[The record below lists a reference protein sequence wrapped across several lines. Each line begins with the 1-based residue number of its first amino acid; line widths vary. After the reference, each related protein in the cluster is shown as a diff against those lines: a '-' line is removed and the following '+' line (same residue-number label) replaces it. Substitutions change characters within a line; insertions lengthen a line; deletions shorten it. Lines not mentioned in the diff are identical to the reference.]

1 MQDIEYTEE
10 QIMIRDMAR
19 DFARGEI
26 APHAQA
32 WEKAGW
38 IDDALVAKMGELGLL
53 GMVVPEEWGG
63 TYVDYVAYALAV
75 EEISAGDG
83 ATGALMSIHNS
94 VGCGPI
100 LNYGTTEQKQTW
112 LAELAS
118 GQAIGCF
125 CLTEPQAGSEAHN
138 LRTRA
143 ELRDGQWVI
152 NGAKQFVSNG
162 KRAKLAIVF
171 AVTDPELGKRGI
183 SAFLVP
189 TDTPGFV
196 VDRTE
201 HKMGI
206 RASDT
211 CAVTLNQCSVPEANL
226 LGERGKGLAIALSNL
241 EGGRIGIAA
250 QALGIARAA
259 FEAAL
264 AYARDRVQ
272 FDKAIIEHQSVANLL
287 ADMQTRLNA
296 ARLLI
301 LHAARLRSAG
311 KPCLS
316 EASQAKLFASEMAE
330 KVCSSA
336 MQIHGGYGYLED
348 YPVERYYR
356 DARITQ
362 IYEGT
367 SEIQRMVIAWEL
379 AYPLPQWICSVC
391 EGGLFVLEFRCALG
405 RECRHA
411 FLLILRRKRRM
422 EYPTLKAH
430 AFREAHFK
438 RPVHAFLD
446 HHADRHRLAGNQR
459 GNFQRFFEQLIGRYD
474 TRHDPATLGF
484 HRIDKTPGQA
494 HFHGFGLAHGAGQA
508 LGAAHAW

>member
-1 MQDIEYTEE
+1 MQDLELNEE

-19 DFARGEI
+19 DFARAEI

-53 GMVVPEEWGG
+53 GMVVPEQWGG
-63 TYVDYVAYALAV
+63 SYTDYVAYALAV
-75 EEISAGDG
+75 EEIAAGDG

-94 VGCGPI
+94 VGCGP
-100 LNYGTTEQKQTW
+100 LLAYGSQAQQQTW
-112 LAELAS
+112 LARLAS
-118 GQAIGCF
+118 GEVIGCF

-143 ELRDGQWVI
+143 ELQGDHWVI

-162 KRAKLAIVF
+162 KRAGLAIVF
-171 AVTDPELGKRGI
+171 AVTDPDLGKKGL

-189 TDTPGFV
+189 TDTEGFI

-211 CAVTLNQCSVPEANL
+211 CAVTLDNCKVPASNM

-264 AYARDRVQ
+264 AYSRDRVQ
-272 FDKAIIEHQSVANLL
+272 FGKPIGEHQSIANLL
-287 ADMQTRLNA
+287 ADMHLQINA
-296 ARLLI
+296 TRLLI

-311 KPCLS
+311 LPCLS

-330 KVCSSA
+330 SVCSKA
-336 MQIHGGYGYLED
+336 IQVHGGYGYLED

-362 IYEGT
+362 IYEGS
-367 SEIQRMVIAWEL
+367 SEIQRMLIAREL
-379 AYPLPQWICSVC
+379 KHYTI
-391 EGGLFVLEFRCALG
+391 
-405 RECRHA
+405 
-411 FLLILRRKRRM
+411 
-422 EYPTLKAH
+422 
-430 AFREAHFK
+430 
-438 RPVHAFLD
+438 
-446 HHADRHRLAGNQR
+446 
-459 GNFQRFFEQLIGRYD
+459 
-474 TRHDPATLGF
+474 
-484 HRIDKTPGQA
+484 
-494 HFHGFGLAHGAGQA
+494 
-508 LGAAHAW
+508 